1 MQSLCISRFIFVC
14 FYCDGMC
21 LQYEDKK
28 GILSSLDIRLYM
40 YKKRRMV
47 LPSDVFSMGGGI
59 I

>member
-14 FYCDGMC
+14 FYCDGIC
-21 LQYEDKK
+21 LQDEDKK
-28 GILSSLDIRLYM
+28 RKMSLTDIRLYM